1 MKQQLIVVVL
11 ILFSGCSAHNPLII
25 KNTTESTKLTTHRYP
40 AHSDPV
46 FITEETLPSDFNYEI
61 IEQIEIGKVWYGDK
75 NDIEESVAIRAQ
87 QIGAD
92 AVIDF
97 TTWHQ
102 PSGWSWAAPHGSGK
116 AIKFS
121 DKSSTNLTEVK
132 GLWKEVKPT
141 KITIQSQGIEQFK
154 IDNSEQP
161 QNINIELQSIVDN
174 IKAEQYE
181 QARELSIKIL
191 QEENQNL
198 KTLDFV
204 AELIWEQRGE
214 SDDNLTD
221 ALAYLC
227 QVIGKS
233 KNPRYRLIMEVVRNE
248 SKMKK
253 LRKYAE
259 KSLRFIPVDA
269 TIAQYAPGKEKMIT
283 GLYTKSGPQKQREM
297 AVAPTSTQENASD

>member
-1 MKQQLIVVVL
+1 MNLQLTVVVL
-11 ILFSGCSAHNPLII
+11 ILLTGCSAHNPLII
-25 KNTTESTKLTTHRYP
+25 KNTTESTKLTTKRYP

-75 NDIEESVAIRAQ
+75 NDIEESLAIRAQ

-92 AVIDF
+92 AVIDVK
-97 TTWHQ
+97 TWHQ

-121 DKSSTNLTEVK
+121 DKSSINLTEVK
-132 GLWKEVKPT
+132 GRWKEVKAT
-141 KITIQSQGIEQFK
+141 KITIQSQSIEQSK
-154 IDNSEQP
+154 IDNSE
-161 QNINIELQSIVDN
+161 NINMDLQSIVDS

-191 QEENQNL
+191 QEENQNI
-198 KTLDFV
+198 KTLDLL

-214 SDDNLTD
+214 SNDILID

-233 KNPRYRLIMEVVRNE
+233 KNPRYRLIMEVVKNE
-248 SKMKK
+248 SRMRK
-253 LRKYAE
+253 LRRYAQ
-259 KSLRFIPVDA
+259 KSLRSIPVDA
-269 TIAQYAPGKEKMIT
+269 TIAQYAPGKGKMIT
-283 GLYTKSGPQKQREM
+283 GLYAISGPPTQREM
-297 AVAPTSTQENASD
+297 AVAPTSPQENASD